1 MRIHGTVGM
10 IWSFLFRNTESS
22 LICLY
27 IYWQTNTLTQLVCSM
42 MLIQSLYCPFL
53 QKLMMPL
60 FTEHCKGVANCAL
73 SSFPKVDAHIMF
85 CAPET
90 VRLPLGPA
98 CVLPWAA
105 TAPLR
110 PLAPASTHAL
120 VPPGCILSRPCQ
132 GRGSIQ
138 THWSSNRNPVVR
150 RVLLWNLKLRICI
163 GTCKTQYFW

>member
-1 MRIHGTVGM
+1 MKNMFQIFEIRGKRFEYLNIIRSPKFSNPNIRYSRKKIRIR
-10 IWSFLFRNTESS
+10 IESEYIRSS
-22 LICLY
+22 L
-27 IYWQTNTLTQLVCSM
+27 
-42 MLIQSLYCPFL
+42 
-53 QKLMMPL
+53 
-60 FTEHCKGVANCAL
+60 
-73 SSFPKVDAHIMF
+73 F

-163 GTCKTQYFW
+163 GTCKTQYF